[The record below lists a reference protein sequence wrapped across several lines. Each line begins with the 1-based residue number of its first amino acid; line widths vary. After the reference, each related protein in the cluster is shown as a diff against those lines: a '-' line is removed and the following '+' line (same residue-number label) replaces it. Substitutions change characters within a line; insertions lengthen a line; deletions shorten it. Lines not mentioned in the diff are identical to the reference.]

1 MKKIVSNLSF
11 IWTVAASLYIIY
23 DKHFYDGA
31 SGISVWAFILVL
43 IVGLFGLKR
52 LGAWATEWGMVDNG
66 KGMLVKTFRRPFF
79 AGAYIFGSLIG
90 ALWITQWLMIYIE
103 TNAQN
108 LSETLNLMIYI
119 AIVGYGI
126 NFGSLFIPQQKKVT
140 E

>member
-11 IWTVAASLYIIY
+11 IWTIAASMYVIY

-31 SGISVWAFILVL
+31 SGISVWAFIAIL
-43 IVGLFGLKR
+43 IVGLFGYKR

-79 AGAYIFGSLIG
+79 AGLYIFGSLVVTLYIVQ
-90 ALWITQWLMIYIE
+90 ALMIYIE
-103 TNAQN
+103 TNTQSLA
-108 LSETLNLMIYI
+108 ETLNLMIYI
-119 AIVGYGI
+119 AISGYAI
-126 NFGSLFIPQQKKVT
+126 NFAAMFIPLKKAT